1 MNRSDTLIHTMER
14 RTLLAGAASY
24 QRILSANDR
33 PNLGWIGAGGRGRFL
48 AGEFKEIGF
57 QIPAVCDVYQPN
69 LEAGLKLAST
79 GAKGFKDYRRLLDD
93 KSIDAV
99 VVATPDH
106 WHAPMVIDAVHA
118 GKDVYVEKPLC
129 HTIEEGYRMLD
140 AVNQTRRIVQVGT
153 QRRSSPIFIEA
164 KGVMDSGVLGDV
176 RLVTSWWLNNQTALN
191 PAQLQGDL
199 DWKAWLGNSPV
210 RPADATRFFNWYYFY
225 DYSGGLII
233 GQAAHIFDA
242 ILWFMNSKTPIAV
255 TCAGG
260 QLNLKGAEIPDTATV
275 VLEFAENY
283 IANFTLGYKAMR
295 YHISQDQLKQFHGN
309 KARLDVNRESWS
321 LYPESTTPEL
331 KASRQHV
338 EMGNFSRATRDHI
351 RNFLECIRTR
361 NQPNATVEKALPTAI
376 ALVMTIESLRK
387 GKRVVFDPATRTTGA

>member
-1 MNRSDTLIHTMER
+1 MDR

-24 QRILSANDR
+24 QRILGTNDR
-33 PNLGWIGAGGRGRFL
+33 PNLGLIGAGGRGRFL

-57 QIPAVCDVYQPN
+57 QISAVCDVYTPN

-79 GAKGFKDYRRLLDD
+79 GAKAHKDYRRLLED

-106 WHAPMVIDAVHA
+106 WHAQMVIDAVHA

-129 HTIEEGYRMLD
+129 HTIEEGYRMVD
-140 AVNQTRRIVQVGT
+140 AVSATRRIVQVGT
-153 QRRSSPIFIEA
+153 QRRSSPIFLEA
-164 KGVMDSGVLGDV
+164 KTVIDSGVLGDV
-176 RLVTSWWLNNQTALN
+176 RLVTSWWMNHQSSLN
-191 PAQLQGDL
+191 PSELKGDL
-199 DWKAWLGNSPV
+199 DWKSWLGTSPDHPV
-210 RPADATRFFNWYYFY
+210 DAMRFFNWYYFY

-242 ILWFMNSKTPIAV
+242 IQWFMNSKAPVAV
-255 TCAGG
+255 TCVGG
-260 QLNLKGAEIPDTATV
+260 QVNLKGAEIPDTATV

-295 YHISQDQLKQFHGN
+295 YHSSQDQLKQFHGN
-309 KARLDVNRESWS
+309 KARLDVNREGWW

-331 KASRQHV
+331 KASRQHI
-338 EMGNFSRATRDHI
+338 EIGNFARATRDHI
-351 RNFLECIRTR
+351 RNFLDCIRTR
-361 NQPNATVEKALPTAI
+361 NQPNAPVENGLATAI
-376 ALVMTIESLRK
+376 ALVMTMESLRK
-387 GKRVVFDPATRTTGA
+387 GRRVSFNEKTRQTSA

>member
-1 MNRSDTLIHTMER
+1 MDR

-24 QRILSANDR
+24 QRILGANDR
-33 PNLGWIGAGGRGRFL
+33 PNLGLIGAGGRGRFL

-57 QIPAVCDVYQPN
+57 QISAVCDVYTPN

-79 GAKGFKDYRRLLDD
+79 GAKAHKDYRRLLED

-106 WHAPMVIDAVHA
+106 WHAQMVIDAVHA

-129 HTIEEGYRMLD
+129 HTIEEGYRMVD
-140 AVNQTRRIVQVGT
+140 AVRATRRIVQVGT
-153 QRRSSPIFIEA
+153 QRRSSPIFLEA
-164 KGVMDSGVLGDV
+164 KTVIDSGVLGDV
-176 RLVTSWWLNNQTALN
+176 RLVTSWWMNHQSSLN
-191 PAQLQGDL
+191 PSELKGDL
-199 DWKAWLGNSPV
+199 DWKSWLGTSPDHPV
-210 RPADATRFFNWYYFY
+210 DAMRFFNWYYFY

-242 ILWFMNSKTPIAV
+242 IQWFMNSKAPVAV
-255 TCAGG
+255 TCVGG
-260 QLNLKGAEIPDTATV
+260 QVNLKGAEIPDTATV

-295 YHISQDQLKQFHGN
+295 YHSSQDQLKQFHGN
-309 KARLDVNRESWS
+309 KARLDVNREGWW

-331 KASRQHV
+331 KASRQHI
-338 EMGNFSRATRDHI
+338 EIGNFARATRDHI
-351 RNFLECIRTR
+351 RNFLDCIRTR
-361 NQPNATVEKALPTAI
+361 NQPNAPVENGLATAI
-376 ALVMTIESLRK
+376 ALVMTMESLRK
-387 GKRVVFDPATRTTGA
+387 GRRVSFNEKTRQTSA

>member
-1 MNRSDTLIHTMER
+1 MDR

-24 QRILSANDR
+24 QRILGTNDR
-33 PNLGWIGAGGRGRFL
+33 PNLGLIGAGGRGRFL

-57 QIPAVCDVYQPN
+57 QISAVCDVYTPN

-79 GAKGFKDYRRLLDD
+79 GAKAHKDYRRLLED

-106 WHAPMVIDAVHA
+106 WHAQMVIDAVHA

-129 HTIEEGYRMLD
+129 HTIEEGYRMVD
-140 AVNQTRRIVQVGT
+140 AVRATRRIVQVGT
-153 QRRSSPIFIEA
+153 QRRSSPIFLEA
-164 KGVMDSGVLGDV
+164 KTVIDSGVLGDV
-176 RLVTSWWLNNQTALN
+176 RLVTSWWMNHQSSLN
-191 PAQLQGDL
+191 PSELKGDL
-199 DWKAWLGNSPV
+199 DWKSWLGTSPDHPV
-210 RPADATRFFNWYYFY
+210 DAMRFFNWYYFY

-242 ILWFMNSKTPIAV
+242 IQWFMNSKAPVAV
-255 TCAGG
+255 TCVGG
-260 QLNLKGAEIPDTATV
+260 QVNLKGAEIPDTATV

-295 YHISQDQLKQFHGN
+295 YHSSQDQLKQFHGN
-309 KARLDVNRESWS
+309 KARLDVNREGWW

-331 KASRQHV
+331 KASRQHI
-338 EMGNFSRATRDHI
+338 EIGNFARATRDHI
-351 RNFLECIRTR
+351 RNFLDCIRTR
-361 NQPNATVEKALPTAI
+361 NQPNAPVENGLATAI
-376 ALVMTIESLRK
+376 ALVMTMESLRK
-387 GKRVVFDPATRTTGA
+387 GRRVSFNEKTRQTSA